1 MRDQDR
7 RKEPLINEPT
17 ALRQR
22 FTGLEELEFERE
34 RAETTLQ
41 QALRYADAIIETVRE
56 ALVVLD
62 AHLKVL
68 SVNWSFCDIFQ
79 VTSGETIGSSIFD
92 LGDGQWDIPALRN
105 LLEDIL
111 PANTKFDNFEVDHTF
126 PTIGH
131 KIMLLNARRLHEEDG
146 GTQKI
151 LLAIEDITVRRQRGI
166 QLEVSETR
174 YRRLFETAQDGIL
187 ILDADT
193 GRIDDVNPFLL
204 DMLGYAHDEILGKKL
219 WEIGAFKDIGASK
232 KAFAVLR
239 RKGYVRYEDLP
250 LTAKDGREIPVEFV
264 SNVYLV
270 DHHKVIQCNIRDISK
285 RKHAEDLLLQ
295 KEIEQEKLIKQLRDA
310 LAEVKTLKGLIPICA
325 WCKNIRD
332 DKGYWE
338 QLEAYITKYTDAVFT
353 HGICPTCYDKH
364 REEIELARGL
374 DTQP

>member
-7 RKEPLINEPT
+7 TKEQLINELT

-34 RAETTLQ
+34 RAEKALR
-41 QALRYADAIIETVRE
+41 QALSYADAIIETVRE

-68 SVNWSFCDIFQ
+68 SVNRSFRDIFR
-79 VTSGETIGSSIFD
+79 VTSGETVGCSIFD

-111 PANTKFDNFEVDHTF
+111 PTNTKFDNFEVDHTF
-126 PTIGH
+126 PTVGR

-166 QLEVSETR
+166 QLEASETR

-193 GRIDDVNPFLL
+193 GHIDEVNPFLL
-204 DMLGYAHDEILGKKL
+204 DMLGYVHDEILGKKL
-219 WEIGAFKDIGASK
+219 WEIGAFKDVRASK
-232 KAFAVLR
+232 EAFTVLR

-250 LTAKDGREIPVEFV
+250 LTTKDGREIPVEFV

-285 RKHAEDLLLQ
+285 RKRAEDLLLQ
-295 KEIEQEKLIKQLRDA
+295 KEIEQEKLIKQLQDA

-338 QLEAYITKYTDAVFT
+338 RLEAYITKHTDAVFT
-353 HGICPTCYDKH
+353 HSICPTCHEKH
-364 REEIELARGL
+364 REEIERLR
-374 DTQP
+374 DVHS

>member
-7 RKEPLINEPT
+7 TKEQYINELTAVRERLAELEGLESEREQAET
-17 ALRQR
+17 ALRQ
-22 FTGLEELEFERE
+22 
-34 RAETTLQ
+34 
-41 QALRYADAIIETVRE
+41 ALGYADAVIETVHE

-62 AHLKVL
+62 VHLKVL
-68 SVNWSFCDIFQ
+68 SVNRSFCDIFR
-79 VTSGETIGSSIFD
+79 VTSGETIGNSIFD

-105 LLEDIL
+105 LLEDVL
-111 PANTKFDNFEVDHTF
+111 PANTKFDNFEVSHAF
-126 PTIGH
+126 PTAGH

-151 LLAIEDITVRRQRGI
+151 LLAIEDITVRRQQGI

-193 GRIDDVNPFLL
+193 GHIDEVNPFLL
-204 DMLGYAHDEILGKKL
+204 DMLGYVHDEVLGKKL
-219 WEIGAFKDIGASK
+219 WEIGAFKDARASK
-232 KAFAVLR
+232 EAFAVLR

-250 LTAKDGREIPVEFV
+250 LTTKDGREMPAEFV
-264 SNVYLV
+264 SNVYMV
-270 DHHKVIQCNIRDISK
+270 DHRKVIQCNIRDISK
-285 RKHAEDLLLQ
+285 RKRAEDLLLQ
-295 KEIEQEKLIKQLRDA
+295 KEIEQEELIKQLQDA

-338 QLEAYITKYTDAVFT
+338 LLEAYITKHTDAVFT
-353 HGICPTCYDKH
+353 HSICPTCHEKH
-364 REEIELARGL
+364 REEIERLR
-374 DTQP
+374 DVHS

>member
-7 RKEPLINEPT
+7 TKEQLINELT
-17 ALRQR
+17 ALRR
-22 FTGLEELEFERE
+22 RSTGPEELEFERE
-34 RAETTLQ
+34 RAETALR
-41 QALRYADAIIETVRE
+41 QALGYADAIIETVRE

-68 SVNWSFCDIFQ
+68 SVNRSFCDIFR

-126 PTIGH
+126 PTVGH
-131 KIMLLNARRLHEEDG
+131 KIMLLNARRLHEDDG

-151 LLAIEDITVRRQRGI
+151 LLAIEDITVRRQRRI
-166 QLEVSETR
+166 QLEASETR

-193 GRIDDVNPFLL
+193 GHIDEVNPFLL
-204 DMLGYAHDEILGKKL
+204 DMLGYVHDEILGKKL
-219 WEIGAFKDIGASK
+219 WEIGPFKDVRASE
-232 KAFAVLR
+232 KAFAALR

-250 LTAKDGREIPVEFV
+250 LATKDGREIPVEFV

-270 DHHKVIQCNIRDISK
+270 DHRKVIQCNIRDISK
-285 RKHAEDLLLQ
+285 RKRAEDLLLQ
-295 KEIEQEKLIKQLRDA
+295 KEIEQEKLIKQLQDA
-310 LAEVKTLKGLIPICA
+310 LAEVKTLKGLVPICA

-332 DKGYWE
+332 DRGYWE
-338 QLEAYITKYTDAVFT
+338 LLEAYVTKHTDAVFT
-353 HGICPTCYDKH
+353 HSICPTCHEKY
-364 REEIELARGL
+364 REEIERLR
-374 DTQP
+374 DVHS